1 MRISAITA
9 DRRDEF
15 ATGDGTL
22 PDIGPLTAALWTS
35 GDSRPQWC
43 WLATR
48 RGRVLARVGFRV
60 VEDPDDPP
68 PSSAFEPELLAAA
81 WRRVP
86 YTVGLFGLA
95 YAPGPDGLAA
105 AEELIRTAV
114 GAAVEPGTV
123 VEARTNPE
131 AHPDAAARVE
141 LLGQA
146 GFGLFQEKQ
155 GYAWAAPAGTHEEL
169 ELGSIATVGERV
181 FFDVLAAAGGATLD
195 RNDRF
200 YYARCGPDGWAR
212 IMLSLLEPE
221 STETWCVGYAHGEP
235 VGFVAVSPFGEPH
248 TATVAHIGVV
258 PAHRGQGYGRRL
270 LAAGTNLAER
280 TGYVAML
287 SDVDVDNGPMR
298 AAMLAT
304 GHRDDVRPWHVW
316 HHRLTR

>member
-1 MRISAITA
+1 LRISAITA

-68 PSSAFEPELLAAA
+68 PASAFEPELLAAA

-114 GAAVEPGTV
+114 GAAVERGTV

-155 GYAWAAPAGTHEEL
+155 GYAWAARRSRTSAWCRRTAARGTAGACSPPAPPSRSGPVTWPCCPMWT
-169 ELGSIATVGERV
+169 STM
-181 FFDVLAAAGGATLD
+181 D
-195 RNDRF
+195 RCVQ
-200 YYARCGPDGWAR
+200 RCWRPG
-212 IMLSLLEPE
+212 
-221 STETWCVGYAHGEP
+221 
-235 VGFVAVSPFGEPH
+235 
-248 TATVAHIGVV
+248 TATMSA
-258 PAHRGQGYGRRL
+258 P
-270 LAAGTNLAER
+270 GTCG
-280 TGYVAML
+280 TT
-287 SDVDVDNGPMR
+287 D
-298 AAMLAT
+298 
-304 GHRDDVRPWHVW
+304 
-316 HHRLTR
+316 